1 MVMLQ
6 KLKWYKS
13 MQYCK
18 RIKVSDTNKITT
30 YTPIRSTDVN
40 KDIDWQSVV
49 GVFLSKICNKNY
61 DLINMKDFEKKCKEA
76 FFDIFNEENDWD
88 LVKNIYFNSND
99 IYKISPDFLILKS
112 KDRKLEQHNVRI
124 AEMYL
129 NFFDDKINI
138 NFENI
143 RLNFIEK
150 ELNNIL
156 NKTNIND
163 NNKHI
168 VKEEVYLPYIS
179 KNFRNDLIF
188 ISNNLKYFTESIE
201 NFLKLYAF
209 LYTSQLALNLYDIF
223 SEPEHKELYFILES
237 EKASGE
243 RSSIKQNGYTLLYK
257 RLKKVFPL
265 LSINEQ
271 LQNQFDIKLPFW
283 KFYRELEDNEFNKN
297 ILNIFLEDFMVKRGF
312 NYESCQFSNL
322 SLNSL
327 LKEII
332 KIAENQFSEEFSEIN
347 GSRPEV
353 NEKSVNAYIKNLC
366 KEFIQY
372 RGAAGA
378 TLVINFDF
386 FLLLTNLCI
395 GENEKLRLNELLI
408 EMRKRGIYFDK
419 KSLVEIINF
428 YERVGNVERMSDS
441 GDAIYVKKT
450 I

>member
-1 MVMLQ
+1 
-6 KLKWYKS
+6 
-13 MQYCK
+13 
-18 RIKVSDTNKITT
+18 
-30 YTPIRSTDVN
+30 
-40 KDIDWQSVV
+40 
-49 GVFLSKICNKNY
+49 
-61 DLINMKDFEKKCKEA
+61 
-76 FFDIFNEENDWD
+76 
-88 LVKNIYFNSND
+88 
-99 IYKISPDFLILKS
+99 
-112 KDRKLEQHNVRI
+112 
-124 AEMYL
+124 
-129 NFFDDKINI
+129 
-138 NFENI
+138 
-143 RLNFIEK
+143 
-150 ELNNIL
+150 
-156 NKTNIND
+156 
-163 NNKHI
+163 
-168 VKEEVYLPYIS
+168 
-179 KNFRNDLIF
+179 
-188 ISNNLKYFTESIE
+188 
-201 NFLKLYAF
+201 
-209 LYTSQLALNLYDIF
+209 
-223 SEPEHKELYFILES
+223 
-237 EKASGE
+237 
-243 RSSIKQNGYTLLYK
+243 
-257 RLKKVFPL
+257 
-265 LSINEQ
+265 
-271 LQNQFDIKLPFW
+271 
-283 KFYRELEDNEFNKN
+283 
-297 ILNIFLEDFMVKRGF
+297 MVKRGF

>member
-1 MVMLQ
+1 M
-6 KLKWYKS
+6 
-13 MQYCK
+13 
-18 RIKVSDTNKITT
+18 
-30 YTPIRSTDVN
+30 
-40 KDIDWQSVV
+40 
-49 GVFLSKICNKNY
+49 
-61 DLINMKDFEKKCKEA
+61 
-76 FFDIFNEENDWD
+76 
-88 LVKNIYFNSND
+88 
-99 IYKISPDFLILKS
+99 KS

-156 NKTNIND
+156 NKTNIDD

-188 ISNNLKYFTESIE
+188 LSNNLKYFTESIE

-265 LSINEQ
+265 L
-271 LQNQFDIKLPFW
+271 
-283 KFYRELEDNEFNKN
+283 
-297 ILNIFLEDFMVKRGF
+297 
-312 NYESCQFSNL
+312 
-322 SLNSL
+322 
-327 LKEII
+327 
-332 KIAENQFSEEFSEIN
+332 
-347 GSRPEV
+347 
-353 NEKSVNAYIKNLC
+353 
-366 KEFIQY
+366 
-372 RGAAGA
+372 
-378 TLVINFDF
+378 
-386 FLLLTNLCI
+386 
-395 GENEKLRLNELLI
+395 
-408 EMRKRGIYFDK
+408 
-419 KSLVEIINF
+419 
-428 YERVGNVERMSDS
+428 
-441 GDAIYVKKT
+441 
-450 I
+450 